1 MRFRRRAAA
10 RGFGL
15 EEGARSSRFEDAAYG
30 EALATELRSL
40 VCESND
46 DAIYVLRGVMSG
58 NSFDDRLSRAGRE
71 APALVDFIMSMDCPV
86 SASLTGDDKA
96 KLQKIKQ
103 YAERLFAPPPTSKK
117 EK

>member
-46 DAIYVLRGVMSG
+46 DAIYFYV
-58 NSFDDRLSRAGRE
+58 E
-71 APALVDFIMSMDCPV
+71 
-86 SASLTGDDKA
+86 
-96 KLQKIKQ
+96 
-103 YAERLFAPPPTSKK
+103 
-117 EK
+117 